1 MYSQII
7 NSSIFKSLEIPILIV
22 SIVLVVWMIDDSMR
36 RSQNKWIFPVFAATV
51 SFLPF
56 LLSLFGKANYLLLLI
71 SVLVWL
77 LYLLLRPE
85 YTLEEVKLIQAD
97 QRMKELETK
106 YYENFLMKNGK
117 ICPVCGLPVEEE
129 YMICPNCFKELKNK
143 CPDCGKLIDLNWVL
157 CPYCKKKVAREKGSE
172 KNE

>member
-7 NSSIFKSLEIPILIV
+7 NSSIFKSVEIPILIV

-36 RSQNKWIFPVFAATV
+36 RNQNKWIFPVFAATV

-56 LLSLFGKANYLLLLI
+56 VLSFFRNYLLLLI

-85 YTLEEVKLIQAD
+85 YTLEEVKLI
-97 QRMKELETK
+97 
-106 YYENFLMKNGK
+106 
-117 ICPVCGLPVEEE
+117 
-129 YMICPNCFKELKNK
+129 
-143 CPDCGKLIDLNWVL
+143 
-157 CPYCKKKVAREKGSE
+157 
-172 KNE
+172 